1 MQWSGQNRT
10 RANRARCL
18 FAPKL
23 RWFPSS
29 HLNGVFPLKGGED
42 ARKSGHQTRIGFDSH
57 QCCST
62 FLAQIGWRPQRR
74 PTREKV
80 HTLKNNEVPIQLLCA
95 RFSSGSPIDLS
106 AGGSRQR
113 GFNLLTDVLY
123 DIFMDDS
130 FAKIPYGLHKEKHIL
145 N

>member
-1 MQWSGQNRT
+1 MRGNRT
-10 RANRARCL
+10 RCL
-18 FAPKL
+18 FAPTP

-29 HLNGVFPLKGGED
+29 HLNGVFPLKGAED

-62 FLAQIGWRPQRR
+62 FLAPIGWRPQRR

-95 RFSSGSPIDLS
+95 RFSSGSPSDLS
-106 AGGSRQR
+106 AGWSGQG
-113 GFNLLTDVLY
+113 GFNLSTDGLF
-123 DIFMDDS
+123 DIFMGES
-130 FAKIPYGLHKEKHIL
+130 FAETLHGLHKKHIWSEGSFCKFII
-145 N
+145 